1 MAGRSGSAAIQL
13 ALKEAASGFR
23 ASSLAKALRAKGEC
37 SIADALDACKEP
49 PELQTVMV
57 MGEPAEYFL
66 KYADGDCARKLD
78 VDPPAAG
85 DEVYGMQVE
94 LLADG
99 RVRGVSIFL
108 E

>member
-1 MAGRSGSAAIQL
+1 MNPPPDMQQPTAT
-13 ALKEAASGFR
+13 
-23 ASSLAKALRAKGEC
+23 SSFD
-37 SIADALDACKEP
+37 DALDVCTEP

-66 KYADGDCARKLD
+66 LY
-78 VDPPAAG
+78 AAG
-85 DEVYGMQVE
+85 DCTSKIDIDPTGGELHGLQIE
-94 LLADG
+94 LLDDG